1 MYLFVAIAI
10 FGPGMAMCAADGFVS
25 LMPRHDVGELCTI
38 EGTPHSA

>member
-10 FGPGMAMCAADGFVS
+10 FGPGMALGAADGLLS
-25 LMPRHDVGELCTI
+25 LMPRHDVGEFCTI